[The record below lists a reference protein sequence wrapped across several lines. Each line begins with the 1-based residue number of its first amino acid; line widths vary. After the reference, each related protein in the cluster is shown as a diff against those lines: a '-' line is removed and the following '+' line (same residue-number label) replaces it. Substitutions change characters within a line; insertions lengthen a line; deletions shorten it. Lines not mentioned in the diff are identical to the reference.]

1 MEYILCK
8 IQYVAKSENLF
19 NLRLNNH
26 MKDANSQKAIPA
38 CNQFEMHDRNFM
50 KHTKFTLQEQLTK
63 ISNVSKDTLRL
74 RRKQRDFWIIKLEA
88 LAPKGS
94 NQEPSHVGSPITA
107 FSVQLILIY
116 CS

>member
-19 NLRLNNH
+19 KLRQNNH
-26 MKDANSQKAIPA
+26 MKDVNSQKAIPA

-50 KHTKFTLQEQLTK
+50 KHTKFTLQEQLTE

-74 RRKQRDFWIIKLEA
+74 QLKQREDFWIIKLEA
-88 LAPKGS
+88 LAPKGP
-94 NQEPSHVGSPITA
+94 NQELSHV
-107 FSVQLILIY
+107 
-116 CS
+116 